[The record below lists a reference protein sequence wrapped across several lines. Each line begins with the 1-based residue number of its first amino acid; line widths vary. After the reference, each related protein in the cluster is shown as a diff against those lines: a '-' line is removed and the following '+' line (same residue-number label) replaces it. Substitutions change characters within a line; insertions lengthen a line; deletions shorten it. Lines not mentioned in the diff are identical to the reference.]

1 MRVRLNWNA
10 AALPCGTNTYG
21 EVEDYS
27 INVAG
32 EGAPTWVMD
41 PCPKRVVM
49 KYAIEPITGHL
60 YISEAYASG
69 LGYSLS
75 DVDLGSV
82 AMVIPTSACS
92 VPISGAELL
101 ASHESLPGM
110 GQVLDISYPVTDYIL
125 CVQDGTL
132 IWDEIVSSFDA
143 TYDYSGGPSGG
154 LSGTCNII
162 GHISGDVNLDGNFT
176 VTDLIL
182 MVDFIFRGGDAPLV
196 LETGDVN
203 ADGKVNISDLT
214 MFVDFIFRG
223 GSELIHP

>member
-1 MRVRLNWNA
+1 M
-10 AALPCGTNTYG
+10 
-21 EVEDYS
+21 
-27 INVAG
+27 
-32 EGAPTWVMD
+32 
-41 PCPKRVVM
+41 
-49 KYAIEPITGHL
+49 
-60 YISEAYASG
+60 
-69 LGYSLS
+69 
-75 DVDLGSV
+75 DLGSV
-82 AMVIPTSACS
+82 AMDIPTSSCS
-92 VPISGAELL
+92 VPVSVAELL
-101 ASHESLPGM
+101 ASHESLPGL

-132 IWDEIVSSFDA
+132 IWDEIVSFFDV
-143 TYDYSGGPSGG
+143 TYDYTGGPSGG

-162 GHISGDVNLDGNFT
+162 GHISGDVNLDGNFN

-203 ADGKVNISDLT
+203 ADGKVNIRDLT